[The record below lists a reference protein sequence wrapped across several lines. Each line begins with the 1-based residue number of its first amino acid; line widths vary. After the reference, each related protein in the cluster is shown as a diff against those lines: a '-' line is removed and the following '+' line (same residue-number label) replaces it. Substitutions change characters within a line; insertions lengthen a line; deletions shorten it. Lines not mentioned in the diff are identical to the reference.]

1 MALQA
6 PHTSTTATISLLA
19 LTLGAC
25 VVDDAGRSSDELDR
39 DNNSETIEQRI
50 VKSIDDVEQKASGTM
65 YMESSDLELVN
76 DEIHDTVAVGLRF
89 PNLDIPHGATIERAY
104 IQFSTDEVTDGE
116 ISLNI
121 RAQRTGSAPQFSTSA
136 YDLSSRE
143 VTSASVT
150 WQPAAWP
157 DKHAAT
163 DNERTPDLDELVQE
177 VVDLNGWQA
186 GNDLVFIVTGNGRR
200 TAESYDGSPSEAPL
214 LHIEFSSDGSPPD
227 DDGGGGD
234 GGGGD
239 GGGGGG
245 GGITH
250 IGTTET
256 YDSNGQ
262 DLSIDRPSGSQSGD
276 LLLLFMHRTDDELP
290 LELDGW
296 TRGASCFKQDN
307 GYDCYTADD
316 CVEYRNGGEFCARFG
331 EKRHRGRDL
340 AQAVFYRE
348 VSSGEPSEYEFDL
361 NRDSSGHPGWAILTA
376 LRGARTNDPIRD
388 WSHEGCDDNSDSKFP
403 SVFGQAGDMVLLSQS
418 FDDAISKSK
427 FNPPDDTEDLG
438 YVSQSDE
445 AGFLFG
451 GILSS
456 TGDTGS
462 MKTHGAGGPS
472 CKDALVSLTVKPQ

>member
-1 MALQA
+1 MALRDQ
-6 PHTSTTATISLLA
+6 HTPTPIALSILA

-25 VVDDAGRSSDELDR
+25 VADDTGRPDDELDR
-39 DNNSETIEQRI
+39 NNNTQTIEQRI
-50 VKSIDDVEQKASGTM
+50 IKSIDDVEQKASGTM
-65 YMESSDLELVN
+65 YMDSSDLELIN
-76 DEIHDTVAVGLRF
+76 DETHDTVTVGLRF

-104 IQFSTDEVTDGE
+104 IQFSTDEETDE
-116 ISLNI
+116 ETSLNI
-121 RAQRTGSAPQFSTSA
+121 RAQRTDSAPQFSTSK
-136 YDLSSRE
+136 YNLSNRQ
-143 VTSASVT
+143 VTNASVN
-150 WQPAAWP
+150 WEPAAWR

-177 VVDLNGWQA
+177 VVDRSGWQS
-186 GNDLVFIVTGNGRR
+186 GNDLVFIITGSGRR
-200 TAESYDGSPSEAPL
+200 TAESYDGLPSEAPL
-214 LHIEFSSDGSPPD
+214 LHIEFSLDGDPSND
-227 DDGGGGD
+227 DDGGDDGGGG
-234 GGGGD
+234 GD
-239 GGGGGG
+239 
-245 GGITH
+245 GITH
-250 IGTTET
+250 IGTTEK

-262 DLSIDRPSGSQSGD
+262 NLSIDRPSGSEPGD
-276 LLLLFMHRTDDELP
+276 LLVLFMHRTDDELP

-340 AQAVFYRE
+340 AQAVFYKVVGSE
-348 VSSGEPSEYEFDL
+348 EPDEYEFDL

-376 LRGARTNDPIRD
+376 LHGARTNDPIRD
-388 WSHEGCDDNSDSKFP
+388 WSHEGCDDNSDSRFP
-403 SVFGQAGDMVLLSQS
+403 SVFGQEGDMVLLSQS

-427 FNPPDDTEDLG
+427 FNPPDDMEDFG
-438 YVSQSDE
+438 YVSKSDE

-462 MKTHGAGGPS
+462 MKTHGAGGPK
-472 CKDALVSLTVKPQ
+472 CKDALVSLTVKAQ